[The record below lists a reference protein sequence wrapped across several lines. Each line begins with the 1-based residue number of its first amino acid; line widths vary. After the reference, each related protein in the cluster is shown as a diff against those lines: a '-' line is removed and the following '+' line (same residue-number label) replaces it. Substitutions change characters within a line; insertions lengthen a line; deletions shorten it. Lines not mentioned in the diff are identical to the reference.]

1 MVTAIS
7 RFRARDGQKG
17 EVLEISR
24 DRARLVEN
32 AAGFRGV
39 DILSD
44 ASDPMAFLLLT
55 RWTDEASFQAW
66 KESLPPE
73 WNVQNLSDTILLP
86 ESLVP
91 ESLLPESRLPENRQR
106 GRESQVQSEI
116 LKLTNDLTAMI
127 REGERTNRELK
138 EANEK
143 VEKLARIDP
152 LTGLANRRTLHE
164 ATLREIARAGRLGE
178 HLSLIIADL
187 DHFKSI
193 NDRYGHT
200 TGDHVLTDAAA
211 VFGNSLRPYDLAAR
225 YGGEEFVLLLPATST
240 EGAMV
245 VAERMRKTVAEIT
258 FPDCPQQITMSLGV
272 ATWIAGE
279 TPEQLVARADA
290 ALYAAKN
297 GGRNR
302 VEAAAAVTIFK

>member
-7 RFRARDGQKG
+7 RFRVRDGQKC

-24 DRARLVEN
+24 ARARLVEN

-44 ASDPMAFLLLT
+44 ASDPLAFLLLT

-73 WNVQNLSDTILLP
+73 SNVQNLSDTVLLP
-86 ESLVP
+86 ESL
-91 ESLLPESRLPENRQR
+91 LPENRQR
-106 GRESQVQSEI
+106 GRESQVQNEI
-116 LKLTNDLTAMI
+116 LKLTNDLTGMI

-152 LTGLANRRTLHE
+152 LTGLANRRTLQE
-164 ATLREIARAGRLGE
+164 AMLREIARAGRLGE
-178 HLSLIIADL
+178 HLSLVIADL
-187 DHFKSI
+187 DHFKTI
-193 NDRYGHT
+193 NDRYGHPM
-200 TGDHVLTDAAA
+200 GDQVLAEAAA
-211 VFGNSLRPYDLAAR
+211 VFGNHLRPYDLAAR

-245 VAERMRKTVAEIT
+245 VAERMRKTAAAIT

-279 TPEQLVARADA
+279 TPEQFVARADA

-297 GGRNR
+297 AGRNR
-302 VEAAAAVTIFK
+302 VEAAAAVTMFK

>member
-7 RFRARDGQKG
+7 RFRVSEGQKD
-17 EVLEISR
+17 EILKVSL

-32 AAGFRGV
+32 ASGSRGV

-44 ASDPMAFLLLT
+44 GSDPLAFLLLT
-55 RWTDEASFQAW
+55 RWTDEASFQQW
-66 KESLPPE
+66 KDSVPPE
-73 WNVQNLSDTILLP
+73 SNVQNLSDTILLQ
-86 ESLVP
+86 
-91 ESLLPESRLPENRQR
+91 ESLLPEGPVLKSGKR
-106 GRESQVQSEI
+106 GREAQVQSEI
-116 LKLTNDLTAMI
+116 LKLTNDLTGMI

-164 ATLREIARAGRLGE
+164 ALLREIARAGRLGE
-178 HLSLIIADL
+178 HLSVVIADL
-187 DHFKSI
+187 DHFKTI
-193 NDRYGHT
+193 NDRYGHP
-200 TGDHVLTDAAA
+200 TGDRVLADAAA
-211 VFGNSLRPYDLAAR
+211 VFGNHLRPYDLAAR
-225 YGGEEFVLLLPATST
+225 YGGEEFILLLPATST

-258 FPDCPQQITMSLGV
+258 LPDCPQPITMSLGV

-279 TPEQLVARADA
+279 TPEQLVARADT

-297 GGRNR
+297 AGRNR
-302 VEAAAAVTIFK
+302 VEVAAAVTMFK